1 MRILEKHITD
11 TSADSIDGDEY
22 YMMTF
27 VNKEVSI
34 TYDGSKLPCG
44 VKGALYCSCSV
55 EWCGSDSSDILR
67 CIGLKPWQPFPHFR
81 K

>member
-1 MRILEKHITD
+1 MRILEKHIKTD
-11 TSADSIDGDEY
+11 TIADSIDGDEY

-34 TYDGSKLPCG
+34 TYDGSKLSWG
-44 VKGALYCSCSV
+44 VSGAFPCSV
-55 EWCGSDSSDILR
+55 EWCSSDSSDILR
-67 CIGLKPWQPFPHFR
+67 CIGLKPWQPFPIFR